1 MLGERPG
8 CPVRTPRF
16 DRDGVVV
23 RARFRVDFVGH
34 SFVMTIYA
42 PERERAL
49 EFERVAL
56 GHLDELVRV
65 AARACGSRETAE
77 DMVQEAYMRAWK
89 YWDRFEPGSNC
100 RAWLYKILF
109 NVMRRRRYG
118 VDTATVS
125 IDTGEV
131 VDLLP
136 FLAPPSATASA
147 VGEAFD
153 KLPTDY
159 RAALLVVA
167 VEGFSYKEAAEI
179 LDVPIGTVMSRLHRG
194 RETMRRL
201 VEGRPP
207 RGVTTERRRSGGA
220 A

>member
-1 MLGERPG
+1 MPPIVSEK
-8 CPVRTPRF
+8 
-16 DRDGVVV
+16 DR
-23 RARFRVDFVGH
+23 A
-34 SFVMTIYA
+34 S
-42 PERERAL
+42 
-49 EFERVAL
+49 EFERTAL

-65 AARACGSRETAE
+65 ASRACGSRETAE

-109 NVMRRRRYG
+109 NVMRRRRWG
-118 VDTATVS
+118 AADPSTVS
-125 IDTGEV
+125 IDTAAAGEM
-131 VDLLP
+131 LP
-136 FLAPPSATASA
+136 FLPPPSVTASA

-153 KLPTDY
+153 RLPTDF
-159 RAALLVVA
+159 RSALLVVA

-194 RETMRRL
+194 RETLRRL

-207 RGVTTERRRSGGA
+207 RERTSIGSGGRA
-220 A
+220 